1 MKLSRIALL
10 LLFPSIIIGQNNDC
24 GDRPIKPKR
33 IENQTIKN
41 FKKSS
46 QFINY
51 KNNLRDWKHCMS
63 PIGISERD
71 SKRLADQQKA
81 KIESEKNKPVNK
93 CGDRPKRPKR
103 PKGTSIDEFRQTPT
117 HVEYRKNLKSWK
129 QCMSPKQ
136 LTEPVFS
143 KKKKQPEISKS
154 PCGEK
159 PTKPPRAEGINHE
172 EYKQTS
178 EYQNYRNELKRWKN
192 CEEDFKN
199 KNLWGDCGKKPTKP
213 PRAEGINHDE
223 YKQSPEFQNYR
234 QTIKNWKKCIDS
246 NKN

>member
-1 MKLSRIALL
+1 MKLSQLALIFILPCL
-10 LLFPSIIIGQNNDC
+10 LIGQNNDC

-33 IENQTIKN
+33 IENQTIKD
-41 FKKSS
+41 FKKSTEYV
-46 QFINY
+46 NY
-51 KNNLRDWKHCMS
+51 KKNLKDWKHCVS
-63 PIGISERD
+63 PVGISERD
-71 SKRLADQQKA
+71 SKRLEDQQK
-81 KIESEKNKPVNK
+81 KKLENQKNKPNNN
-93 CGDRPKRPKR
+93 CGERPSRPKR

-117 HVEYRKNLKSWK
+117 HIAYRKKLKIWK

-136 LTEPVFS
+136 LTEPIFS
-143 KKKKQPEISKS
+143 KNQKKPEIVKS

-178 EYQNYRNELKRWKN
+178 EFQNYRNELKNWKK

-199 KNLWGDCGKKPTKP
+199 QNLWGDCGKKPTKP
-213 PRAEGINHDE
+213 PRAKGIDHDE

-234 QTIKNWKKCIDS
+234 QEFKTWKKCIES